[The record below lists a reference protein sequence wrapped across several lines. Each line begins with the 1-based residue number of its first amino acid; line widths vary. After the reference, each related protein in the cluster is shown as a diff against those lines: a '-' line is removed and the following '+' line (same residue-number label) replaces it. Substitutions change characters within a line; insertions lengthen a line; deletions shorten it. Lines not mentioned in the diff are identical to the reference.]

1 MNVRQFVKVLVLS
14 TAVAAGGCS
23 ADSVGSSDE
32 ALQQPLHQGGG
43 AGAPIWKSDPCADP
57 NLETSAGVKESVQNG
72 VHVFVGTDHADVIVG
87 YKDGPNLIWGN
98 DGDDILCGGDADD
111 EIHGGDG
118 DDYIQG
124 GAGNDLIYADAGND
138 LVHGGAGGDEIHG
151 GDGDD
156 VLFGDLLDDKIW
168 GDDGN
173 DLIIGGHGTDEM
185 HGGNG
190 DDWLRGDTGDD
201 TFDGG
206 PGTDVASFM
215 TAMPPTEDEPGK
227 PHASDGID
235 GVIVN
240 FNDPCMN
247 PNDPSAVHHDGCAF
261 GDGKYEPLD
270 GIEIVVGSPY
280 NDHFISSEAKTFIGG
295 PGDDVFDVPASS
307 SVSDGPGNDTWNGKP
322 YGKPG
327 DEGVSGEV
335 FVGADENHER
345 DFGVYVVGTAQRD
358 VLVVHPNAKQQ
369 LQVDA
374 GGSTKLH
381 AGPGCTQQ
389 GAMHVVCDVNDTLR
403 YVAVYGADGN
413 DDITFQGNFPR
424 DFTAHANGGPG
435 DDTIHGGGEMDVLFT
450 GISGEDWLYGGDG
463 DDALLSESEPSFDAA
478 KLKSNVPYTDG
489 ADHLFG
495 EGGNDQLVA
504 DFPCGGHFYSGG
516 PGRDIAGFARSGKLP
531 IDAQLGAPGDVV
543 SVKKPFYGIAYNP
556 EFDWKGNHTTGAF
569 CDVTQGTHLAGDLE
583 ILEASSSNDDLWG
596 NDLNNTIW
604 GREGDDSIH
613 GLGGDDVLA
622 GLGGDDE
629 IWGDAGNDTLE
640 GGEGF
645 DILHGADG
653 QRDILLC
660 GPGGG
665 KVGDSDSHDEITG
678 CKY

>member
-1 MNVRQFVKVLVLS
+1 MKLRALAKVLFFSVVVA
-14 TAVAAGGCS
+14 TAACSGG
-23 ADSVGSSDE
+23 DTVGSGAE
-32 ALQQPLHQGGG
+32 ELQPLHQGAG
-43 AGAPIWKSDPCADP
+43 AGAPVWKTDPCDDP
-57 NLETSAGVKESVQNG
+57 SLKTSAGVKVTVKDG
-72 VHVFVGTDHADVIVG
+72 VTTFIGTDGPDVIVG
-87 YKDGPNLIWGN
+87 TDGADVIWGN
-98 DGDDILCGGDADD
+98 DGDDVICGMNGDD

-118 DDYIQG
+118 NDYING
-124 GAGNDLIYADAGND
+124 GAGNDVIDAGDGDD

-151 GDGDD
+151 GTGNDII
-156 VLFGDLLDDKIW
+156 FGDLLDDKIW

-215 TAMPPTEDEPGK
+215 TAMPPTDDEPGK

-247 PNDPSAVHHDGCAF
+247 PNDPQAVHHDGCAF

-280 NDHFISSEAKTFIGG
+280 NDHFISNEARTFIGG
-295 PGDDVFDVPASS
+295 PGDDKFDVPASS
-307 SVSDGPGNDTWNGKP
+307 NVSDGPGNDTWNGKP
-322 YGKPG
+322 YGNAG
-327 DEGVSGEV
+327 DEGQPGKV
-335 FVGADENHER
+335 FVYADANHER
-345 DFGVYVVGTAQRD
+345 DMGVVVVGTANKD
-358 VLVVHPNAKQQ
+358 DLDIHPTAGHD
-369 LQVDA
+369 LMIDA
-374 GGSTKLH
+374 SGQTTLH
-381 AGPGCTQQ
+381 AGPGCNQQ
-389 GAMHVVCDVNDTLR
+389 GQKHVVCPVQNTLR
-403 YVAVYGADGN
+403 YVAVYGGEG
-413 DDITFQGNFPR
+413 DDTITLHGPFPR
-424 DFTAHANGGPG
+424 DFTAHVNGGPG
-435 DDTIHGGGEMDVLFT
+435 NDVITGDDEQDVFFT
-450 GISGEDWLYGGDG
+450 GIDGEDWLYGNGG
-463 DDALLSESEPSFDAA
+463 DDALLSESHPDFLHA
-478 KLKSNVPYTDG
+478 KLTQNLPYTDG

-495 EGGNDQLVA
+495 GPGNDQLVS
-504 DFPCGGHFYSGG
+504 DFPCGGHEYSGG
-516 PGRDIAGFARSGKLP
+516 PGIDIAGFARSGKLP
-531 IDAQLGAPGDVV
+531 IDAQLADVNDKV
-543 SVKKPFYGIAYNP
+543 SVKKPFYGHAYNP
-556 EFDWKGNHTTGAF
+556 AVDWKGNPTPGAF
-569 CDVTQGTHLAGDLE
+569 CTVAQGTWFHPDLE
-583 ILEASSSNDDLWG
+583 ILEASSANDDLWG
-596 NDLNNTIW
+596 NDRNNVIW

-613 GLGGDDVLA
+613 GLGGDDTLA

-629 IWGDAGNDTLE
+629 IWGDDGKDHID

-653 QRDILLC
+653 ERDILLC